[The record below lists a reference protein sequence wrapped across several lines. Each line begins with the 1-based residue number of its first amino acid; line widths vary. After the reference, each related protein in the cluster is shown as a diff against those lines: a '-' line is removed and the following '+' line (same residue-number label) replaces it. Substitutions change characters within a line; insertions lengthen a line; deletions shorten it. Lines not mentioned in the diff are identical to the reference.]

1 MKTKDAELTKATQE
15 AQLAKNA
22 NQAKIERLN
31 LMIKK
36 VNLNVFRGV
45 LVRGIKVLLTL
56 YIFWN
61 DFFVIPKC
69 IWNRL
74 QSWKLP
80 TSKP

>member
-36 VNLNVFRGV
+36 VNLNVFQGV

-56 YIFWN
+56 FIF
-61 DFFVIPKC
+61 
-69 IWNRL
+69 
-74 QSWKLP
+74 
-80 TSKP
+80 

>member
-56 YIFWN
+56 YIF
-61 DFFVIPKC
+61 
-69 IWNRL
+69 
-74 QSWKLP
+74 
-80 TSKP
+80 

>member
-45 LVRGIKVLLTL
+45 LVRGIR
-56 YIFWN
+56 
-61 DFFVIPKC
+61 FFLPC
-69 IWNRL
+69 IYFEMTFL
-74 QSWKLP
+74 
-80 TSKP
+80 